1 MFYGYFQVNN
11 YLNSIIM
18 NTIEEKIAEAKKNI
32 EKLRRIM
39 KYFKYIFIVLTI
51 IAIAAIAYKNS
62 KKDILE
68 KQKEQAVLDYYQDVE
83 TLLDS
88 LYIYEN
94 DSIFNTNVG
103 NKYLE
108 SKHKFDSLIINNK

>member
-1 MFYGYFQVNN
+1 
-11 YLNSIIM
+11 M
-18 NTIEEKIAEAKKNI
+18 NTIEEKNRKNKKIDEAIENI
-32 EKLRRIM
+32 EKLKRIM
-39 KYFKYIFIVLTI
+39 KYFEYVFIVLTI
-51 IAIAAIAYKNS
+51 IAIATIAYKNS

-68 KQKEQAVLDYYQDVE
+68 KQKEQAILDYYQDVE

-88 LYIYEN
+88 LCIYEN

-108 SKHKFDSLIINNK
+108 SKHKFDSLVVNNK

>member
-1 MFYGYFQVNN
+1 M
-11 YLNSIIM
+11 L
-18 NTIEEKIAEAKKNI
+18 EEKNRKNDKIAEAIKNI

-94 DSIFNTNVG
+94 NSIFNTNVG
-103 NKYLE
+103 SRYLE

>member
-1 MFYGYFQVNN
+1 M
-11 YLNSIIM
+11 S
-18 NTIEEKIAEAKKNI
+18 TKEEKIAGAKKNI

-51 IAIAAIAYKNS
+51 ITIAAIAYKNS

-68 KQKEQAVLDYYQDVE
+68 KQKEQAILNYYQDVE

-88 LYIYEN
+88 LCIYEN
-94 DSIFNTNVG
+94 DTIFNTNVG

>member
-1 MFYGYFQVNN
+1 MNRFKKFINITTI
-11 YLNSIIM
+11 LFAIIG
-18 NTIEEKIAEAKKNI
+18 
-32 EKLRRIM
+32 
-39 KYFKYIFIVLTI
+39 
-51 IAIAAIAYKNS
+51 IAIVALAYYKAKS
-62 KKDILE
+62 DLLI
-68 KQKEQAVLDYYQDVE
+68 KQKEQAVFDYYQDVE

-103 NKYLE
+103 SRYLE

>member
-1 MFYGYFQVNN
+1 
-11 YLNSIIM
+11 M
-18 NTIEEKIAEAKKNI
+18 NTIEEKIAETKKNI

-39 KYFKYIFIVLTI
+39 KYFKYVFIVLTI

-68 KQKEQAVLDYYQDVE
+68 KQKEQAILDYYQDVE

-88 LYIYEN
+88 LYI
-94 DSIFNTNVG
+94 DCGDTIFKTDAG
-103 NKYLE
+103 TKYLD
-108 SKHKFDSLIINNK
+108 SKYTFDSLFINNNK

>member
-1 MFYGYFQVNN
+1 MLEEKIGKNN
-11 YLNSIIM
+11 
-18 NTIEEKIAEAKKNI
+18 KIAEAIENI

-51 IAIAAIAYKNS
+51 IAIVAIAYKNS

-68 KQKEQAVLDYYQDVE
+68 KQKEQAILNYYQNVE

-94 DSIFNTNVG
+94 NSIFNTNVG

>member
-1 MFYGYFQVNN
+1 MRF
-11 YLNSIIM
+11 
-18 NTIEEKIAEAKKNI
+18 
-32 EKLRRIM
+32 
-39 KYFKYIFIVLTI
+39 TI
-51 IAIAAIAYKNS
+51 IWIGCMLIVAVIAVFINNKEKA
-62 KKDILE
+62 LE
-68 KQKEQAVLDYYQDVE
+68 KQKEQAILDYYQDTE

-108 SKHKFDSLIINNK
+108 SKHKFDSLIINYE